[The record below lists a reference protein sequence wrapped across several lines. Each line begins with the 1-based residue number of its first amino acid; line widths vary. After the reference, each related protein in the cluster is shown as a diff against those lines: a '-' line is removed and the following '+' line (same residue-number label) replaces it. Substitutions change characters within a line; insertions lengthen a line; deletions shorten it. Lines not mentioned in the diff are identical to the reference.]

1 MIKGIHN
8 YSEIGKLRKVL
19 LHRIGS
25 EVDGLV
31 PDNFERLLFDDIPYL
46 KVAQQE
52 HDRFAEM
59 LRENGAEVVY
69 YTDEAA
75 KALADPE
82 VKDRFV
88 DEMLAELSFTSL
100 YVREAVT
107 DYLKK
112 MEPKALVEKVIAG
125 VRKHDIEDYK
135 PKTLAEKID
144 AAYPFFTDPM
154 PNMYFTRDQ
163 AACVGNGVTIHHMST
178 ATRRRESLLMKYMYE
193 YNKDFAPEGTEVWY
207 TYDGPFSIEGG
218 DILVLSDKIAALSN
232 FRIKGLRLPQRT
244 QILVAE
250 FGWMAVMPHMVFIL
264 RRPLNV
270 HVSGIPVPEHGHAL
284 RSPVAPDAELRV
296 AEPFGHFI
304 GAQGFKTGFKARIHT
319 YLSILFLLVPRLQ
332 AGNI

>member
-1 MIKGIHN
+1 MVKGIHN

-31 PDNFERLLFDDIPYL
+31 PDNFARLLFDDIPYL

-75 KALADPE
+75 KALADPD

-88 DEMLAELSFTSL
+88 DEMLAEVDFTSL
-100 YVREAVT
+100 YVREAVNA
-107 DYLKK
+107 YLKQ

-125 VRKHDIEDYK
+125 VRKQDIEDYK

-154 PNMYFTRDQ
+154 PNM
-163 AACVGNGVTIHHMST
+163 
-178 ATRRRESLLMKYMYE
+178 
-193 YNKDFAPEGTEVWY
+193 
-207 TYDGPFSIEGG
+207 
-218 DILVLSDKIAALSN
+218 
-232 FRIKGLRLPQRT
+232 
-244 QILVAE
+244 
-250 FGWMAVMPHMVFIL
+250 
-264 RRPLNV
+264 
-270 HVSGIPVPEHGHAL
+270 
-284 RSPVAPDAELRV
+284 
-296 AEPFGHFI
+296 
-304 GAQGFKTGFKARIHT
+304 
-319 YLSILFLLVPRLQ
+319 
-332 AGNI
+332 